1 MTVITTNSVITATQR
16 IQQLAHQHGII
27 HQHSQLDEW
36 GDKVSQ
42 LSDAEVQLD
51 ETQWLLVELN
61 RAGILTGKENMLL
74 HNQYLQ
80 ECKG

>member
-1 MTVITTNSVITATQR
+1 MTVITTTSIITATKK

-36 GDKVSQ
+36 G

-51 ETQWLLVELN
+51 KAQWLLVELN
-61 RAGILTGKENMLL
+61 RAGILTGKENMIL

-80 ECKG
+80 ECKE

>member
-1 MTVITTNSVITATQR
+1 MTVIITTSVTTATKK

-36 GDKVSQ
+36 GDKISQ

-80 ECKG
+80 ERKE

>member
-1 MTVITTNSVITATQR
+1 MTAITTTSGITATNK

-36 GDKVSQ
+36 GDKISQ

-51 ETQWLLVELN
+51 EAQWLLVELN
-61 RAGILTGKENMLL
+61 RAGILIGKENIIL

-80 ECKG
+80 ECKE

>member
-1 MTVITTNSVITATQR
+1 MSLITTTSGITATQK

-36 GDKVSQ
+36 GDKISQ
-42 LSDAEVQLD
+42 LSDNKVQLD
-51 ETQWLLVELN
+51 ETRWLLVELN
-61 RAGILTGKENMLL
+61 RAGILTGKENMIL

-80 ECKG
+80 ECKE